1 MERIDQHRISEAILS
16 APGWVRV
23 GIAMPDPRM
32 RLKAA
37 DGLAA
42 AIVEQL
48 EREGGQDP
56 VEQLSLPI

>member
-1 MERIDQHRISEAILS
+1 
-16 APGWVRV
+16 
-23 GIAMPDPRM
+23 MPDERM

-48 EREGGQDP
+48 QEEGEQDEA
-56 VEQLSLPI
+56 EQLSLPI